1 MCNPVALG
9 VASFGSS
16 ALGAIGAHQS
26 AQAQADAANEAAI
39 NNYKYQIA
47 VRENKWRQTLT
58 IWNQKRIQY
67 KKGLAENAL
76 ALNRGDVQ
84 VQDSLNRAY
93 QQAKLQGSADTIS
106 LLKKQGVFQA
116 RGTNQGQSAD
126 KVERSILAEYGLKNA
141 LRANSLAMSRMQ
153 AYEAGNDLRR
163 KAESDLNQMYSRVA
177 LQPVQGVA
185 PVVPTM
191 QAGPSPLSLIG
202 ALGSAAVSGV
212 STYAS
217 LKADNPFKEPP
228 PKPQPKP
235 TPPPSAPKSF
245 TNFSPSTNFIY
256 DSNATM
262 FSQQFA

>member
-1 MCNPVALG
+1 MCAPAALG
-9 VASFGSS
+9 IASFGSS

-39 NNYKYQIA
+39 NNYNYQIA

-93 QQAKLQGSADTIS
+93 QQARLQGSADTID

-116 RGTNQGQSAD
+116 RGTNQGQSSE

-141 LRANSLAMSRMQ
+141 MRANSLAMSRMQ

-163 KAESDLNQMYSRVA
+163 KAESDLNNMYSKVA

-202 ALGSAAVSGV
+202 ALGSAAIGGI
-212 STYAS
+212 STYKDFGGDMDIFKNKGKGNSAPKAAPPAS
-217 LKADNPFKEPP
+217 N
-228 PKPQPKP
+228 
-235 TPPPSAPKSF
+235 PKSF
-245 TNFSPSTNFIY
+245 TPQSNFIY
-256 DSNATM
+256 DSNATF

>member
-9 VASFGSS
+9 VASFASS
-16 ALGAIGAHQS
+16 AAGAIGAHQS
-26 AQAQADAANEAAI
+26 AQAQANAANEAAI
-39 NNYKYQIA
+39 NNYEYQVA

-84 VQDSLNRAY
+84 IQDSLNRAY
-93 QQAKLQGSADTIS
+93 QQAKLQGSADTID

-126 KVERSILAEYGLKNA
+126 KIERSILAEYGLKNA
-141 LRANSLAMSRMQ
+141 MRANSLAMSRMQ
-153 AYEAGNDLRR
+153 AFEAGNALRR

-191 QAGPSPLSLIG
+191 QAGPNALSLIAG
-202 ALGSAAVSGV
+202 LGQAAISGV
-212 STYAS
+212 NTYAG
-217 LKADNPFKEPP
+217 LKADNPFVDK
-228 PKPQPKP
+228 PKPVPNP

-245 TNFSPSTNFIY
+245 STPPSLLY

>member
-1 MCNPVALG
+1 MCSPVALG
-9 VASFGSS
+9 VASFASS
-16 ALGAIGAHQS
+16 AAGAIGAHQS

-93 QQAKLQGSADTIS
+93 QQAKLQGSADTID

-116 RGTNQGQSAD
+116 RGTNQGQSSD
-126 KVERSILAEYGLKNA
+126 KIERSILAEYGLKNA
-141 LRANSLAMSRMQ
+141 MRANSLAMSRMQ

-163 KAESDLNQMYSRVA
+163 KAESDLNNMYSKVA

-191 QAGPSPLSLIG
+191 QPGPSPLSLIAG
-202 ALGSAAVSGV
+202 LGQAALGGL
-212 STYAS
+212 STYKEFGGDMDKIFKNNNKPAP
-217 LKADNPFKEPP
+217 KAA
-228 PKPQPKP
+228 
-235 TPPPSAPKSF
+235 PPSSNPKSF
-245 TNFSPSTNFIY
+245 TPQSNFIY

-262 FSQQFA
+262 FSQSYA

>member
-26 AQAQADAANEAAI
+26 AKAQADAANEAAI

-93 QQAKLQGSADTIS
+93 QQAKLQGSADTID

-126 KVERSILAEYGLKNA
+126 KIERSILAEYGLKNA
-141 LRANSLAMSRMQ
+141 MRANSLAMSRMQ

-163 KAESDLNQMYSRVA
+163 KAESDLHNMYSKVA

-202 ALGSAAVSGV
+202 ALGSAAVGGI
-212 STYAS
+212 STYKDFGGDMDIFKNKGKGNSAP
-217 LKADNPFKEPP
+217 KAA
-228 PKPQPKP
+228 
-235 TPPPSAPKSF
+235 PPPSNPRSF
-245 TNFSPSTNFIY
+245 TPHSNFIY
-256 DSNATM
+256 DSNATF

>member
-39 NNYKYQIA
+39 NNYNYQVA

-67 KKGLAENAL
+67 KKGLAQNAL

-84 VQDSLNRAY
+84 VQDSVNRAY
-93 QQAKLQGSADTIS
+93 QQAKLQGSADTID

-116 RGTNQGQSAD
+116 RGTNQGQSSE

-163 KAESDLNQMYSRVA
+163 KAESDLNNMYSKVA

-202 ALGSAAVSGV
+202 ALGSAAIGGI
-212 STYAS
+212 STY
-217 LKADNPFKEPP
+217 KDFGGDMDIFKN
-228 PKPQPKP
+228 KGKGN
-235 TPPPSAPKSF
+235 SAPKAAPQASNPRSF
-245 TNFSPSTNFIY
+245 TPQSNFIY
-256 DSNATM
+256 DSNATF

>member
-1 MCNPVALG
+1 ML
-9 VASFGSS
+9 SFGSS

-39 NNYKYQIA
+39 NNYNYQIA

-67 KKGLAENAL
+67 KEGLRQNAL

-84 VQDSLNRAY
+84 IQDSLNRAY
-93 QQAKLQGSADTIS
+93 QQAKLQGSADTID

-116 RGTNQGQSAD
+116 RGTNQGQSSD
-126 KVERSILAEYGLKNA
+126 KIERSILAEYGLKNA
-141 LRANSLAMSRMQ
+141 MRANALAMSRMQ

-163 KAESDLNQMYSRVA
+163 KAESDLNNMYSKVA

-191 QAGPSPLSLIG
+191 QPGPSPLSLIAG
-202 ALGSAAVSGV
+202 LGQAAIGGLN
-212 STYAS
+212 TY
-217 LKADNPFKEPP
+217 KEFGGDMDKIFKNNN
-228 PKPQPKP
+228 K
-235 TPPPSAPKSF
+235 SAPKAAPPASNPRSF
-245 TNFSPSTNFIY
+245 TPQTNFMY
-256 DSNATM
+256 DANARI
-262 FSQQFA
+262 FSQSYA

>member
-1 MCNPVALG
+1 
-9 VASFGSS
+9 
-16 ALGAIGAHQS
+16 
-26 AQAQADAANEAAI
+26 

-93 QQAKLQGSADTIS
+93 QQAKLQGSADTID

-126 KVERSILAEYGLKNA
+126 KIERSILAEYGLKNA
-141 LRANSLAMSRMQ
+141 MRANSLAMSRMQ

-163 KAESDLNQMYSRVA
+163 KAESDLNNMYSKVA

-202 ALGSAAVSGV
+202 ALGSAAIGGM
-212 STYAS
+212 STY
-217 LKADNPFKEPP
+217 KDFGGNMDIFKN
-228 PKPQPKP
+228 KGKGN
-235 TPPPSAPKSF
+235 SAPKAAPPASNPRSF
-245 TNFSPSTNFIY
+245 TPQSNFIY
-256 DSNATM
+256 DSNATF

>member
-9 VASFGSS
+9 VASFASS
-16 ALGAIGAHQS
+16 AAGAIGAHQS
-26 AQAQADAANEAAI
+26 AQAQANAANEAAI

-84 VQDSLNRAY
+84 IQDSLNRAY
-93 QQAKLQGSADTIS
+93 QQAKLQGSADTID
-106 LLKKQGVFQA
+106 LLKKQGAFQA
-116 RGTNQGQSAD
+116 RGTNQGRSAD
-126 KVERSILAEYGLKNA
+126 KVERSILAEFGLKNA
-141 LRANSLAMSRMQ
+141 MRANSLAMSRMQ
-153 AYEAGNDLRR
+153 AFEAGNALRR

-212 STYAS
+212 STYAD
-217 LKADNPFKEPP
+217 LKADNPFKNPP
-228 PKPQPKP
+228 PGPKP
-235 TPPPSAPKSF
+235 APPPPSAPKSF
-245 TNFSPSTNFIY
+245 TSYSPSANFMY
-256 DSNATM
+256 DSNAQI
-262 FSQQFA
+262 FSQSYA

>member
-16 ALGAIGAHQS
+16 AASAIGSYRS
-26 AQAQADAANEAAI
+26 AQAQADAANDAAI
-39 NNYKYQIA
+39 NNYNYQVA

-93 QQAKLQGSADTIS
+93 QQAKLQGSADTID
-106 LLKKQGVFQA
+106 LLRKQGVFQA

-141 LRANSLAMSRMQ
+141 MRANALAMSRMQ
-153 AYEAGNDLRR
+153 AYEAGNALRR
-163 KAESDLNQMYSRVA
+163 RAESDLNQMYSRVA

-202 ALGSAAVSGV
+202 ALGSAAVGGM
-212 STYAS
+212 STY
-217 LKADNPFKEPP
+217 KDFGGDMEIFKNKKKSKPA
-228 PKPQPKP
+228 PKPA
-235 TPPPSAPKSF
+235 TPKSF
-245 TNFSPSTNFIY
+245 SYTAQPSLMY

>member
-1 MCNPVALG
+1 VCNPVALG

-39 NNYKYQIA
+39 NNYNYQVA

-93 QQAKLQGSADTIS
+93 QQAKLQGSADTID

-126 KVERSILAEYGLKNA
+126 KIERSILAEYGLKNA
-141 LRANSLAMSRMQ
+141 MRANSLAMSRMQ

-163 KAESDLNQMYSRVA
+163 KAESDLNNMYSKVA

-202 ALGSAAVSGV
+202 ALGSAAVGGI
-212 STYAS
+212 STY
-217 LKADNPFKEPP
+217 KDFGGDMNIFKNKE
-228 PKPQPKP
+228 KP
-235 TPPPSAPKSF
+235 APKTAPPASNPRSF
-245 TNFSPSTNFIY
+245 TPQSNFIY
-256 DSNATM
+256 DANATF

>member
-16 ALGAIGAHQS
+16 ALGAIGGHQS

-39 NNYKYQIA
+39 NNYNYQVA

-84 VQDSLNRAY
+84 IQDSLNRAY
-93 QQAKLQGSADTIS
+93 QQAKLQGSADTID

-116 RGTNQGQSAD
+116 RGTSQGQSSD
-126 KVERSILAEYGLKNA
+126 KIERSILAEYGLKNA
-141 LRANSLAMSRMQ
+141 MRANSLAMSRMQ
-153 AYEAGNDLRR
+153 AYEASNALRR
-163 KAESDLNQMYSRVA
+163 KAESDLNNMYSKVA

-202 ALGSAAVSGV
+202 ALGSAAIGGI
-212 STYAS
+212 STY
-217 LKADNPFKEPP
+217 KEFGGDMDIFTSKD
-228 PKPQPKP
+228 KP
-235 TPPPSAPKSF
+235 APKAAPPASNPRSF
-245 TNFSPSTNFIY
+245 TPQSNFIY
-256 DSNATM
+256 DSNATF

>member
-9 VASFGSS
+9 VASFASS
-16 ALGAIGAHQS
+16 AAGAIGAHQS
-26 AQAQADAANEAAI
+26 AQAQANAANEAAI
-39 NNYKYQIA
+39 NNYKYQVA

-84 VQDSLNRAY
+84 IQDSLNRAY
-93 QQAKLQGSADTIS
+93 QQAKLQGSADTID
-106 LLKKQGVFQA
+106 LLKKQGAFQA
-116 RGTNQGQSAD
+116 RGTNQGRSAD
-126 KVERSILAEYGLKNA
+126 KVERSILAEFGLKNA
-141 LRANSLAMSRMQ
+141 MRANSLAMSRMQ
-153 AYEAGNDLRR
+153 AFEAGNALRR

-212 STYAS
+212 STYAD
-217 LKADNPFKEPP
+217 LKADNPFKNPP
-228 PKPQPKP
+228 PGPKP
-235 TPPPSAPKSF
+235 APPPPSAPKSF
-245 TNFSPSTNFIY
+245 TSYSPSANFMY
-256 DSNATM
+256 DSNAQI
-262 FSQQFA
+262 FSQSYA

>member
-1 MCNPVALG
+1 MCSPVALG
-9 VASFGSS
+9 VASFASS
-16 ALGAIGAHQS
+16 AAGAIGAHQS

-39 NNYKYQIA
+39 NNYNYQVA

-67 KKGLAENAL
+67 KKDLAENAL

-84 VQDSLNRAY
+84 IQDSLNRAY
-93 QQAKLQGSADTIS
+93 QQAKLQGSADTID
-106 LLKKQGVFQA
+106 LLRKQGVFQA
-116 RGTNQGQSAD
+116 RGTNQGQSAE

-141 LRANSLAMSRMQ
+141 MRANSLAMSRMQ
-153 AYEAGNDLRR
+153 AYEAGNALRR
-163 KAESDLNQMYSRVA
+163 RAESDLNQMYSRVA

-191 QAGPSPLSLIG
+191 QAGPSPLSLISS
-202 ALGSAAVSGV
+202 LGEAAIGGV

-217 LKADNPFKEPP
+217 LKADNPFKP
-228 PKPQPKP
+228 PKDPPPQPKKP
-235 TPPPSAPKSF
+235 DPPAEPKSF
-245 TNFSPSTNFIY
+245 SMPQSYLY

-262 FSQQFA
+262 FSQSYA

>member
-9 VASFGSS
+9 VASFASS
-16 ALGAIGAHQS
+16 AAGAIGAHQS
-26 AQAQADAANEAAI
+26 AQAQANAANEAAI
-39 NNYKYQIA
+39 NNYKYQVA

-84 VQDSLNRAY
+84 IQDSLNRAY
-93 QQAKLQGSADTIS
+93 QQAKLQGSADTID
-106 LLKKQGVFQA
+106 LLKKQGAFQA
-116 RGTNQGQSAD
+116 RGTNQGRSAD
-126 KVERSILAEYGLKNA
+126 KVERSILAEFGLKNA
-141 LRANSLAMSRMQ
+141 MRANSLAMSRMQ
-153 AYEAGNDLRR
+153 AFEAGNALRR

-212 STYAS
+212 STYAD
-217 LKADNPFKEPP
+217 LKADNPFKDPP
-228 PKPQPKP
+228 PGPKP
-235 TPPPSAPKSF
+235 APPPPSAPKSF
-245 TNFSPSTNFIY
+245 TSYSPSANFMY
-256 DSNATM
+256 DSNAQI
-262 FSQQFA
+262 FSQSYA

>member
-84 VQDSLNRAY
+84 IQDSLNRAY
-93 QQAKLQGSADTIS
+93 QQAKLQGSADTID
-106 LLKKQGVFQA
+106 LLRKQGVFQA
-116 RGTNQGQSAD
+116 RGTSQGQSAD
-126 KVERSILAEYGLKNA
+126 KIERSILAEYGLKNA
-141 LRANSLAMSRMQ
+141 MRANSLAMSRMQ
-153 AYEAGNDLRR
+153 AYEAGNELRR
-163 KAESDLNQMYSRVA
+163 KAESDLNNMYSRVA
-177 LQPVQGVA
+177 LQPVQGIA

-212 STYAS
+212 STYSS
-217 LKADNPFKEPP
+217 LKADNPFPGPPP
-228 PKPQPKP
+228 PKPAPA
-235 TPPPSAPKSF
+235 PPPSAPQSLA
-245 TNFSPSTNFIY
+245 NFSPSTNFIY